1 MERVFDHDEAVR
13 GQGLGDGP
21 ASAAAVSPAPAD
33 WVDLEAR
40 VTEPPPVGP
49 ASGPATFDSPTLA
62 PFASLTLEEIADYA
76 GLRSIDVVAWRD
88 FDDPEAGGSEL
99 HAHRILSAWSHAG
112 IKVNMTTSSVP
123 DAYPFMRRE
132 GYTVTRRVGRY
143 SIFPRTMISGVI
155 GHLGRGDGLVEIW
168 NGMPFLSPLWAR
180 CPRIVFLHHVHAE
193 MWKMVLPKGLA
204 ELGYAFER
212 HAAPPV
218 YRRSRIVT
226 LSTSSKAEIV
236 EMLGLKPAN
245 ITVVPPG
252 VEPTFSP
259 SGSRSKVPLVV
270 AVGRLVP
277 VKRFDLLIEALVR
290 LKPGHPE
297 LRAVIAG
304 EGYERPMLEALIRAH
319 DAEDWISLPGHIDQD
334 QLIDLYRRAWA
345 VASSSL
351 REGWGMTVTEAGAC
365 GTPAVASRISG
376 HEDAVV
382 DGETGIL
389 VDDADGM
396 VAGLDAVLGDE
407 VLRKRLGVAAL
418 DHASRFTW
426 DATARQTLAV
436 LGAERLRR
444 RRTGAHGD

>member
-1 MERVFDHDEAVR
+1 MERVSDHDETMTPPKAPDPAWDDLVTHDSVAPAVR
-13 GQGLGDGP
+13 P
-21 ASAAAVSPAPAD
+21 AQPPA
-33 WVDLEAR
+33 
-40 VTEPPPVGP
+40 
-49 ASGPATFDSPTLA
+49 FDAPELA
-62 PFASLTLEEIADYA
+62 PFATLSLEEIAEYA
-76 GLRSIDVVAWRD
+76 GLHHIDVVAWRD

-112 IKVNMTTSSVP
+112 ITVNMTTSSVE
-123 DAYPFMRRE
+123 DGYPFMRRE
-132 GYTVTRRVGRY
+132 GYMVTRRVGRY
-143 SIFPRTMISGVI
+143 DIFPRTMISGLI

-204 ELGYAFER
+204 ELGYVFEHR
-212 HAAPPV
+212 AAPPV

-226 LSTSSKAEIV
+226 LSNSSKAEIV
-236 EMLGLKPAN
+236 ERLGLSASN

-252 VEPTFSP
+252 VEPHFSA
-259 SGSRSKVPLVV
+259 SGSRSEVPLVV

-277 VKRFDLLIEALVR
+277 VKQFELLIEALVR
-290 LKPGHPE
+290 LKPRHPE

-304 EGYERPMLEALIRAH
+304 EGYERPMLETLIRTH
-319 DAEDWISLPGHIDQD
+319 HAEEWISLPGHIDQD
-334 QLIDLYRRAWA
+334 ELIRLYRTAWV

-382 DGETGIL
+382 DGESGLLFDTPS
-389 VDDADGM
+389 GM
-396 VAGLDAVLGDE
+396 VESLDSVLSDE
-407 VLRKRLGVAAL
+407 VLRKRLGMGAL

-444 RRTGAHGD
+444 LKRTGSPVR